1 MLEALLPGTDGC
13 MPPEA
18 ASESAVSQTCSSFA
32 SDTAM
37 SKGSELKAGAY
48 KPLDLVSGAGHDAL
62 ALAKLTKVFGCSSP
76 LEIAPVT

>member
-1 MLEALLPGTDGC
+1 MLETLLPGTDGC

-18 ASESAVSQTCSSFA
+18 ASESVVAQTCSNLP

-48 KPLDLVSGAGHDAL
+48 TPLDLVSGAGHDAL
-62 ALAKLTKVFGCSSP
+62 ALAKLTKVFDTP
-76 LEIAPVT
+76 LPLK